1 MWYYN
6 PHFTGKETDFERLGN
21 LPQITQEKKKKE
33 SDQGF
38 QFLVQD
44 CYLYLMIPNVFS
56 LF

>member
-6 PHFTGKETDFERLGN
+6 LHFTGKETDFERLGN
-21 LPQITQEKKKKE
+21 LPKITQEKKK

-38 QFLVQD
+38 QFLIQD
-44 CYLYLMIPNVFS
+44 YYLYLMIPNVFS